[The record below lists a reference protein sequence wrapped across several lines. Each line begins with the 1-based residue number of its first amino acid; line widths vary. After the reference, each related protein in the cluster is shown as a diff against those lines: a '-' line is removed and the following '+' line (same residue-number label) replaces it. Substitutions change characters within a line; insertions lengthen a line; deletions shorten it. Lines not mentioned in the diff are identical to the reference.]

1 MASGMAY
8 GVRAVYGARSRSR
21 RYPVPHASAVGAEPA
36 LTSAQRSSTSDRVQ
50 PVVTPGGLPG
60 VGPGSTRPPPAPA
73 PARTDRD
80 ARAERLSVPET
91 GTPCG
96 PLPPM
101 FLNPVEPANVVL
113 NKDTDERAQ
122 FRERHSIR
130 ERAHASAR

>member
-50 PVVTPGGLPG
+50 PVVTPGGRSRLD
-60 VGPGSTRPPPAPA
+60 APA
-73 PARTDRD
+73 ARARPG
-80 ARAERLSVPET
+80 AHRPRAERLSVPET